1 MYQKANREQS
11 EPMAI
16 TNSKPQL
23 ANLDPLAQLTAGR
36 LPERISRLVI
46 GLWLYGLSIALM
58 IEGAVGAAPWDVFH
72 VGVARHLPLTLGVI
86 IILTAGVVL
95 AAWIPLRQ
103 KPGLGTVLN
112 TVLLGPFADLNLVLL
127 PTPDAVVARYGYA
140 IAGVV
145 VCALA
150 TALYVG
156 AQLGPGPRDGLMT
169 GLARRTGWPLRRVR
183 TGIEVSVL
191 ATGFVLGGTVGL
203 GTVVFAF
210 AVGPLTQFFLRYLTV
225 PVVAA
230 AEATGAPPARCP
242 ARSPASHRAPPPRRR
257 RR

>member
-1 MYQKANREQS
+1 MEKTSVDIR
-11 EPMAI
+11 M
-16 TNSKPQL
+16 
-23 ANLDPLAQLTAGR
+23 ANLGPLAQLTAGR
-36 LPERISRLVI
+36 LPERLTRLIV

-72 VGVARHLPLTLGVI
+72 VGVSRHLPLSLGAI
-86 IILTAGVVL
+86 IILAAAVVL

-112 TVLLGPFADLNLVLL
+112 AVLLGPFADGGFALM
-127 PTPDAVVARYGYA
+127 PTPDGIVARYGYSLS
-140 IAGVV
+140 GVV
-145 VCALA
+145 VCAFA

-183 TGIEVSVL
+183 TLIEVSMLVS
-191 ATGFVLGGTVGL
+191 GFLLGGTVGL

-210 AVGPLTQFFLRYLTV
+210 GIGPLTQFFLRYLVV
-225 PVVAA
+225 PLVDHRTAV
-230 AEATGAPPARCP
+230 PSPAR
-242 ARSPASHRAPPPRRR
+242 ARTVAGPDLNGSTSCMSV
-257 RR
+257 